1 MEADP
6 LGLIFWVICMSKVA
20 ILIDAGFLLK
30 RLPSVC
36 PSVDHNNALDVA
48 NAISRLV
55 TGHLK
60 KQNNV
65 QGAHNER
72 SLLYRVF
79 YYDAKP
85 YMNKGHFP
93 VSKKSID
100 YGKTS
105 EAVFRLALF
114 NELRKRANTAVR
126 LGEVRKERSW
136 ILKDRPQSD
145 LLNGKLNVSDLTDA
159 DFAPGLRQKAVD
171 MRIGLDIASIS
182 LKQQAETIILVSGD
196 ADFVP
201 AAKLARREG
210 VKVILDPLWRSVA
223 PDLYE
228 HIDGVQSGF
237 PKPSKG
243 D

>member
-1 MEADP
+1 
-6 LGLIFWVICMSKVA
+6 MSKVA

-30 RLPSVC
+30 RLPSLC
-36 PSVDHNNALDVA
+36 PDVDNLDTLQVA

-55 TGHLK
+55 TGHLT
-60 KQNNV
+60 KQNKV
-65 QGAHNER
+65 YGAHSER
-72 SLLYRVF
+72 ALLYRVF

-85 YMNKGHFP
+85 YLNKGHYP
-93 VSKKSID
+93 VFKKAMD
-100 YGKTS
+100 YGKTK
-105 EAVFRLALF
+105 EAKFRLGLF
-114 NELRKRANTAVR
+114 EELRKRANTAVR

-136 ILKDRPQSD
+136 ILKDASQSE
-145 LLNGKLNVSDLTDA
+145 LLNGKRQIKDLTDD

-210 VKVILDPLWRSVA
+210 VKIILDPLWRSVA
-223 PDLYE
+223 SDLYE

-237 PKPSKG
+237 PKPPKKH
-243 D
+243 

>member
-1 MEADP
+1 
-6 LGLIFWVICMSKVA
+6 MSKVA

-36 PSVDHNNALDVA
+36 PDVDHTNTFEVA

-55 TGHLK
+55 SGHLK
-60 KQNNV
+60 KQNNIE
-65 QGAHNER
+65 GAKNER

-85 YMNKGHFP
+85 YLNKGHFP
-93 VSKKSID
+93 VSKKAID

-105 EAVFRLALF
+105 EAVFRLGLF
-114 NELRKRANTAVR
+114 DELRKRANTAVR

-136 ILKDRPQSD
+136 ILKDQPQSD
-145 LLNGKLNVSDLTDA
+145 LLSGKKAVSDLVDD

-182 LKQQAETIILVSGD
+182 LKQQADTIILVSGD

-223 PDLYE
+223 SDLYE

-237 PKPSKG
+237 KKPLKKA
-243 D
+243 

>member
-1 MEADP
+1 MN
-6 LGLIFWVICMSKVA
+6 KVA
-20 ILIDAGFLLK
+20 ILIDAGFILK

-36 PSVDHNNALDVA
+36 PNLDNGNATEVA

-60 KQNNV
+60 TQNKIY
-65 QGAHNER
+65 GATSER
-72 SLLYRVF
+72 ALLYRVF

-93 VSKKSID
+93 VSKKAID
-100 YGKTS
+100 YGKTA
-105 EAVFRLALF
+105 EAQFRLNLF
-114 NELRKRANTAVR
+114 DELRKRANTAVR

-136 ILKDRPQSD
+136 ILKDQPQTA
-145 LLNGKLNVSDLTDA
+145 LLNGKLSVAELSDD

-182 LKQQAETIILVSGD
+182 LKKQAETIILVSGD

-210 VKVILDPLWRSVA
+210 VKIVLDPLWRNVSA
-223 PDLYE
+223 DLYE

-237 PKPSKG
+237 PRPAKKR
-243 D
+243 

>member
-1 MEADP
+1 MY
-6 LGLIFWVICMSKVA
+6 LSKVA

-36 PSVDHNNALDVA
+36 PDVDNNNTVEVA

-55 TGHLK
+55 TSHLK
-60 KQNNV
+60 TQNRI
-65 QGAHNER
+65 QGAKNER

-85 YMNKGHFP
+85 YLNKGHFP
-93 VSKKSID
+93 VSKKAID
-100 YGKTS
+100 YGKTE
-105 EAVFRLALF
+105 EAKFRLGLF
-114 NELRKRANTAVR
+114 DELRKRANTAVR

-136 ILKDRPQSD
+136 ILKDQPQSD
-145 LLNGKLNVSDLTDA
+145 LLSGKLAVADLTDD

-171 MRIGLDIASIS
+171 MRIGLDIASIA

-223 PDLYE
+223 ADLYE
-228 HIDGVQSGF
+228 HIDGIQSGF
-237 PKPSKG
+237 PKPPKKK
-243 D
+243 